1 MNKSKILSKGKR
13 EAQKNELTV
22 TTTERR
28 WDSRRAT
35 KNYKN
40 CTKSLKSDG
49 TEGTL
54 NL

>member
-35 KNYKN
+35 KIIKIAPNLS
-40 CTKSLKSDG
+40 SL
-49 TEGTL
+49 TEL
-54 NL
+54 KAP

>member
-13 EAQKNELTV
+13 EAQKNEV
-22 TTTERR
+22 ITTTERR

-35 KNYKN
+35 KNDKN
-40 CTKSLKSDG
+40 CTKSLKPDG